1 MRFVYETVVGV
12 TGGPLGN
19 GISTAV
25 PCDVLLNPFSVSVGV
40 IITGTA
46 NVTIQH
52 TFDDIWQPGF
62 VYATANWLAHTSLQ
76 NVAVSVDGNYAFPVR
91 AIRGVVNSGT
101 GTLIMQI
108 GQSGI

>member
-1 MRFVYETVVGV
+1 MRFVYETVVGS

-19 GISTAV
+19 GISVAV

-40 IITGTA
+40 IITGSA

-52 TFDDIWQPGF
+52 TFDDVWAVGF
-62 VYATANWLAHTSLQ
+62 VPGTANWLAHTSLQ
-76 NVAVSVDGNYAFPVR
+76 NVTASIDGNYAFPVR

-101 GTLIMQI
+101 GTLLMQL